1 MAIAKRTRFIMAIT
15 LQIAV
20 IFTMIAYKVS
30 ILRGGAEVLLKIEPL
45 DPRDML
51 RGDYITFQYAI
62 SNLDQGLLQG
72 TPVRNGDTVY
82 VTLLES
88 GKFWT
93 AYTVHSTK
101 PQGDALLFL
110 KGKVASGGLASGASP
125 ADSHLARGSRIHVVY
140 GIEEYFIPE
149 GKGRGINLRGIMNES
164 FARVAIDRNGK
175 AVLRQIHLDG
185 KPWP

>member
-15 LQIAV
+15 MQLAV

-30 ILRGGAEVLLKIEPL
+30 ILRGGAEVLLKIEPV
-45 DPRDML
+45 DPRDMI

-82 VTLLES
+82 VTLLQS

-93 AYTVHSTK
+93 AHAAQRTT
-101 PQGDALLFL
+101 PQGDALVFL
-110 KGKVASGGLASGASP
+110 KGTVASGASRT
-125 ADSHLARGSRIHVVY
+125 DSKLPRGSRIHLVY

-149 GKGRGINLRGIMNES
+149 GKGKGITLRMMNES
-164 FARVAIDRNGK
+164 FARVAIDRDGK
-175 AVLRQIHLDG
+175 AVLRKIHLDG